1 MKYYLF
7 FLLFILIC
15 WFYYF
20 EQNDLYHLLSKN
32 IPVILTMVFGSFIAG
47 GTAEGGGAVAFP
59 VFTLLLNVE
68 PFVAKNF
75 SLAIQSIGMTSA
87 SLIILG
93 LKIPIEKKA
102 ILYSIIGGIVGLL
115 IGTFYLQ
122 KIFSPKLLKLLFVSI
137 WLGFGFALFK
147 INKLDSR
154 KINDSIQLKKDDK
167 LKLIVFGFI
176 GGIITSFFGNGI
188 DILIFCLLTLYFNL
202 SEKVATP
209 TSVIIMS
216 ILTIFG
222 FLLHS
227 FVLKNFPEEAFNYW
241 LCCIPVVV
249 FFAPLGAYIVSLLN
263 RKVIAY
269 FLYSVLI
276 IQYLGAV
283 IILKPSLYKLFLSL
297 TVIFVFAFIF
307 YKLNKKSHY
316 YESSN

>member
-1 MKYYLF
+1 
-7 FLLFILIC
+7 
-15 WFYYF
+15 
-20 EQNDLYHLLSKN
+20 
-32 IPVILTMVFGSFIAG
+32 MVFGSFIAG

-59 VFTLLLNVE
+59 VFTLLLNIE

-102 ILYSIIGGIVGLL
+102 ILYSIIGGILGML
-115 IGTFYLQ
+115 IGTFLLQ
-122 KIFSPKLLKLLFVSI
+122 NIFSPKILKLLFVSI

-147 INKLDSR
+147 INRLDTR
-154 KINDSIQLKKDDK
+154 KIKENIQFKKNDK
-167 LKLIVFGFI
+167 LKLILFGFV

-188 DILIFCLLTLYFNL
+188 DILTFCLMTLYFNL

-209 TSVIIMS
+209 TSVIIMT

-222 FLLHS
+222 FLLHV
-227 FVLKNFPEEAFNYW
+227 FVIKNFPKEAFNYW

-249 FFAPLGAYIVSLLN
+249 IFAPLGAYIVSLLN
-263 RKVIAY
+263 RKVIAH

-283 IILKPSLYKLFLSL
+283 IILNPSLYKLLLSL

-307 YKLNKKSHY
+307 YKLNKKNHY
-316 YESSN
+316 YENSN

>member
-7 FLLFILIC
+7 FLLFIMTC

-20 EQNDLYHLLSKN
+20 EQNDLYYLLSKN
-32 IPVILTMVFGSFIAG
+32 IPVIVTMVFGSFIAG

-59 VFTLLLNVE
+59 VFTLLLNIE

-102 ILYSIIGGIVGLL
+102 ILYSIIGGILGML
-115 IGTFYLQ
+115 IGTFLLQ
-122 KIFSPKLLKLLFVSI
+122 NIFSPKILKLLFVSI

-147 INKLDSR
+147 INRLDTR
-154 KINDSIQLKKDDK
+154 KIKENIQFKKNDK
-167 LKLIVFGFI
+167 LKLILFGFV

-188 DILIFCLLTLYFNL
+188 DILTFCLMTLYFNL

-209 TSVIIMS
+209 TSVIIMT

-222 FLLHS
+222 FLLHV
-227 FVLKNFPEEAFNYW
+227 FVIKNFPKEAFNYW

-249 FFAPLGAYIVSLLN
+249 IFAPLGAYIVSLLN
-263 RKVIAY
+263 RKVIAH

-283 IILKPSLYKLFLSL
+283 IILNPSLYKLLLSL

-307 YKLNKKSHY
+307 YKLNKKNHY
-316 YESSN
+316 YENSN